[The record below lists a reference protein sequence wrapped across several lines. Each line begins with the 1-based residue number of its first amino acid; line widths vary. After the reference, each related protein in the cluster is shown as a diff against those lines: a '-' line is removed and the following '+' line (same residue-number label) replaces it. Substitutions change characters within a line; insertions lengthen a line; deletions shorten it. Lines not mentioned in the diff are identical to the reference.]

1 MNASS
6 IPVISRLMTGSAEAN
21 SKLVA
26 GAAADGGADGG
37 AEGGV
42 GEDALLGEAVEL
54 APPQAASARAP
65 ATRTAAGRDGKAAR
79 WRIGIR

>member
-1 MNASS
+1 M
-6 IPVISRLMTGSAEAN
+6 PVISRLMTGSADAN

-26 GAAADGGADGG
+26 GAADGGADGG
-37 AEGGV
+37 DDGGV
-42 GEDALLGEAVEL
+42 EGPALRGEAVEL

-65 ATRTAAGRDGKAAR
+65 AIRTAAGRDGKAAR